1 MATLLVREL
10 DDELVR
16 LLKQR
21 AKSHARSA
29 EAEHRAILEAA
40 LRPRGE
46 SFAARARRLQDT
58 LRGRVHCDSTKVIRA
73 NRDSDYGNSD
83 GAATVGKRSR

>member
-21 AKSHARSA
+21 AKSHARSV

-40 LRPRGE
+40 LRPDAE
-46 SFAARARRLQDT
+46 SFAVRARRW
-58 LRGRVHCDSTKVIRA
+58 G
-73 NRDSDYGNSD
+73 GG
-83 GAATVGKRSR
+83 GAT

>member
-21 AKSHARSA
+21 ARQHDHSA

-40 LRPRGE
+40 LRPGGE
-46 SFAARARRLQDT
+46 SFAARVRRLRNAT
-58 LRGRVHCDSTKVIRA
+58 RGRTHGDSTAVIRA
-73 NRDSDYGNSD
+73 DRDHDYGNRG
-83 GAATVGKRSR
+83 GA

>member
-1 MATLLVREL
+1 MPALLVRDL

-40 LRPRGE
+40 LRPGGE
-46 SFAARARRLQDT
+46 AFAARARRLQEAT
-58 LRGRVHCDSTKVIRA
+58 RGRLHGDSTAVIRA
-73 NRDSDYGNSD
+73 DRDRREGGDR
-83 GAATVGKRSR
+83 GA

>member
-1 MATLLVREL
+1 MATLLVRNL

-21 AKSHARSA
+21 ARTHDRSA

-40 LRPRGE
+40 LRPDKE
-46 SFAARARRLQDT
+46 SFAELCLRLQNET
-58 LRGRVHCDSTKVIRA
+58 RGRIHQDSTAVIRSD
-73 NRDSDYGNSD
+73 RDRRD
-83 GAATVGKRSR
+83 GRHRA

>member
-21 AKSHARSA
+21 AKRNDRSA

-40 LRPRGE
+40 LRPDGE
-46 SFAARARRLQDT
+46 NLVERARRLQDAT
-58 LRGRVHCDSTKVIRA
+58 RGRLHGDSTQVIRA
-73 NRDSDYGNSD
+73 DRDRRNGSGR
-83 GAATVGKRSR
+83 GA